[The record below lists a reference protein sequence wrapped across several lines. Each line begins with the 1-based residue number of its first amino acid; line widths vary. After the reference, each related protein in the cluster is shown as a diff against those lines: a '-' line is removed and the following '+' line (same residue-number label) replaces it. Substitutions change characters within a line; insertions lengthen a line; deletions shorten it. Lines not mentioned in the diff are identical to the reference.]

1 MFKIGD
7 VVNENDVIMAPLAG
21 ITNVAFRTIIK
32 EFNVGLVVS
41 ELISDKA
48 IYYGNEK
55 TLAMLEVHEDEHPMA
70 LQLFGSEVET
80 MVYAAKYLD
89 TKTECDIIDIN
100 MGCPVNKVVK
110 TGAGSALMTT
120 PQLAYDIVKAV
131 VANVKKPVTVK
142 IRSGFDHDH
151 VNAVEIAKLCEKAG
165 AKMIAVHG
173 RTRTQMY
180 EGKADWNIIR
190 EVKNAVSIPV
200 VGNGDIRTVQDALK
214 MKEQTGCDAVMIGR
228 GALGNPW
235 LIKQVVDAFNGKI
248 VDETIG
254 VSQRI
259 DQCLKHAQKLL
270 DILPERVAMA
280 QMRGHGPWYL
290 KGLPNTALVKNSLAK
305 VETYD
310 QLEEILVE
318 YRNYLITSK
327 KQ

>member
-1 MFKIGD
+1 MFKIGN
-7 VVNENDVIMAPLAG
+7 VVIENDVIMAPLAG

-89 TKTECDIIDIN
+89 EKTDCDIIDIN
-100 MGCPVNKVVK
+100 MGCPVGKVVK

-131 VANVKKPVTVK
+131 VDNVSKPVTVK
-142 IRSGFDHDH
+142 IRKGFDNEH
-151 VNAVEIAKLCEKAG
+151 VNAVEIAQLCEKAG

-180 EGKADWNIIR
+180 EGKADWDIIKA
-190 EVKNAVSIPV
+190 VKQAVSIPV
-200 VGNGDIRTVQDALK
+200 VGNGDIRTVQDALD
-214 MKEQTGCDAVMIGR
+214 MKAQTGCDAVMIGR

-235 LIKQVVDAFNGKI
+235 LIKQVVDAFNGQLVEDSVG
-248 VDETIG
+248 VD
-254 VSQRI
+254 QRI
-259 DQCLKHAQKLL
+259 GQCLKHAQRLL
-270 DILPERVAMA
+270 EIMPEHVAMA

-290 KGLPNTALVKNSLAK
+290 KGLPNTAMVKNALAK
-305 VETYD
+305 VETYAHLED
-310 QLEEILVE
+310 ILEE
-318 YRNYLITSK
+318 YRVYLGTTK
-327 KQ
+327 NH

>member
-1 MFKIGD
+1 MIQ
-7 VVNENDVIMAPLAG
+7 NDVIMAPLAG

-70 LQLFGSEVET
+70 LQLFGSDVDT

-89 TKTECDIIDIN
+89 KKTDCDIIDIN
-100 MGCPVNKVVK
+100 MGCPVSKVVK
-110 TGAGSALMTT
+110 TGAGSALMTN

-131 VANVKKPVTVK
+131 VDNVSKPVTVK
-142 IRSGFDHDH
+142 IRKGFDSEH

-165 AKMIAVHG
+165 AKMVAVHG

-180 EGKADWNIIR
+180 EGKADWDIIR
-190 EVKNAVSIPV
+190 EVKEALTIPV
-200 VGNGDIRTVQDALK
+200 VGNGDIRSVQDALR

-235 LIKQVVDAFNGKI
+235 LIKQVVDAFNGQP
-248 VDETIG
+248 VVESIG
-254 VSQRI
+254 IEQRI
-259 DQCLKHAQKLL
+259 EQCLKHARRLME
-270 DILPERVAMA
+270 IAPENVAMA

-290 KGLPNTALVKNSLAK
+290 KGLPNTAMVKNALAK
-305 VETYD
+305 IETFE
-310 QLEEILVE
+310 QLENILKE
-318 YRNYLITSK
+318 YQEYLKEFK
-327 KQ
+327 KH